1 MQQDG
6 KFQKTIAPTDFDGL
20 VAQMTALREE
30 LSSLAQS
37 VAATAERRGRRMA
50 ADISEGVEEAAQ
62 YIERKGQTAEADIS
76 KTFTAHPLMAL
87 GLAAGAGL
95 LIGAMTRR

>member
-1 MQQDG
+1 MHNDG
-6 KFQKTIAPTDFDGL
+6 KGLKMPVPTDFEGL
-20 VAQMTALREE
+20 AAQFVALREE
-30 LSSLAQS
+30 LSAMSHS

-50 ADISEGVEEAAQ
+50 ADISEGMEEATQ
-62 YIERKGQTAEADIS
+62 YIERKGQTAEADIA
-76 KTFTAHPLMAL
+76 KTFTAHPYLAL